1 MSQPNLLDGLNDQ
14 QKAAITAPPAATLV
28 IAGPGSGKT
37 AVLTRR
43 VAYLVSQ
50 LRVPP
55 HQIMAVTFT
64 NKAAREM
71 LERIEHL
78 LGENLHGLTVGTFH
92 AICARILRR
101 EAAHVG
107 ISAAFTIYD
116 TDDQL
121 NVIRQALAEQGLDE
135 DRSQP
140 RKFLNAISNAKNELI
155 TADAYPQGNYQDRQ
169 IAQVYERYQALLR
182 AANALDFDDL
192 LMYSVQLFRDHA
204 DVRRDY
210 QARYAHI
217 LVDEFQDT
225 NTAQYKLVQL
235 LAGSEGSLFC
245 VGDPDQSVYRFR
257 GADYRNLAY
266 FQRDYPNAN
275 VILLEQNYRSHQI
288 ILDAAMAII
297 DKNTDRIRKQ
307 LRATRRDGTKIALK
321 QLSDDE
327 DEAQYIVWTI
337 REAVRIGRYAYKE
350 CAVMFRTN
358 AQSRALEE
366 TFIRANVP
374 YKLIGGVRFYSRRE
388 IKDLLAYLRAIQNPN
403 DDVSM
408 RRIINTPPR
417 GIGKTTL
424 GKLEDWALSRNQSL
438 SDALSA
444 LRSGQP
450 SPFTGKALSALE
462 SFAATLEVWRNLR
475 DTMAVG
481 TLLRDVLDQTAYL
494 QYINDGTPEGKEKV
508 ENVQELA
515 RVAEAQGNKPLALY
529 LEDIALIADVDT
541 YDDSADSVVLLTL
554 HAAKGLEFPV
564 VFIVGLEE
572 GLLPHAQSLEDEE
585 QLAEERRLMY
595 VGLTRAKE
603 QVYLTWAMR
612 RAGYGGGLGERTLVS
627 RFLEDIPPELTTGSP
642 VPKRGAGAAF
652 ATRWEGDRA
661 TPPRPAWRIPQ
672 PQATASAPRRERA
685 VSSANISTNSLYRSG
700 QRVYHDKLGEG
711 VIIASRFVDGDEELD
726 IRFEKHGLK
735 RLFASIA
742 PLRMLDED

>member
-1 MSQPNLLDGLNDQ
+1 MSHTDLLDGLNAQ
-14 QKAAITAPPAATLV
+14 QSAAITAPSGATLV

-50 LRVPP
+50 LNVPP
-55 HQIMAVTFT
+55 SQIMAVTFT

-71 LERIEHL
+71 LERIERL

-101 EAAHVG
+101 EAAHIG
-107 ISAAFTIYD
+107 ISPSFTIYD

-121 NVIRQALAEQGLDE
+121 NVMRTALAEFGLDE
-135 DRSQP
+135 DRNTP
-140 RKFLNAISNAKNELI
+140 RKFLNAISNAKNELV
-155 TADAYPQGNYQDRQ
+155 TPDLYPQGSHNDRQ
-169 IAQVYERYQALLR
+169 IAQVYARYQALLR

-192 LMYSVQLFRDHA
+192 LLYCVKLFRDHA
-204 DVRRDY
+204 QVRHDY

-225 NTAQYKLVQL
+225 NTAQYELVRL
-235 LAGSEGSLFC
+235 LAGAQGSLFC
-245 VGDPDQSVYRFR
+245 VGDPDQSIYRFR
-257 GADYRNLAY
+257 GADYRNLTY
-266 FQRDYPNAN
+266 FRRDYPHAN

-288 ILDAAMAII
+288 ILNAAMAII
-297 DKNTDRIRKQ
+297 DKNTDRVRKQ
-307 LRATRRDGTKIALK
+307 LYSARRDGAKIALK

-327 DEAQYIVWTI
+327 DEAQYVVWTI
-337 REAVRIGRYAYKE
+337 REAVRLGRYAYKD

-366 TFIRANVP
+366 TFVRANVP

-388 IKDLLAYLRAIQNPN
+388 IKDLLAYLRVIQNPS
-403 DDVSM
+403 DDVSL

-424 GKLEDWALSRNQSL
+424 AKLEEWALSRNQSL
-438 SDALSA
+438 CDALSA

-450 SPFTGKALSALE
+450 SPFSGKALSALE
-462 SFAATLEVWRNLR
+462 EFAAHLEVWRNLR
-475 DTMAVG
+475 DTMPVG
-481 TLLRDVLDQTAYL
+481 VLLRDVLDQTAYL
-494 QYINDGTPEGKEKV
+494 QYINDGTDVGKEKV
-508 ENVQELA
+508 ESVQELA

-529 LEDIALIADVDT
+529 LEEIALISDVDT
-541 YDDSADSVVLLTL
+541 YDETADSVVLLTL

-572 GLLPHAQSLEDEE
+572 GLLPHTQSLEDEE

-595 VGLTRAKE
+595 VGLTRAKDE
-603 QVYLTWAMR
+603 VYLTWAMR
-612 RAGYGGGLGERTLVS
+612 RIGYGGGLGERTQVS
-627 RFLEDIPPELTTGSP
+627 RFLQDIPPELTIGSP
-642 VPKRGAGAAF
+642 VPKRGTGAAL
-652 ATRWEGDRA
+652 AARQEA
-661 TPPRPAWRIPQ
+661 PPRPAWRLPMPSQ
-672 PQATASAPRRERA
+672 PEQPRRERPPR
-685 VSSANISTNSLYRSG
+685 SANISTSSLYRSG
-700 QRVYHDKLGEG
+700 QRVYHDRLGEG
-711 VIIASRFVDGDEELD
+711 VIIASRFIDGDEELD

-742 PLRMLDED
+742 PLRMLDDD

>member
-1 MSQPNLLDGLNDQ
+1 MSQIDLLSGLNDQ
-14 QKAAITAPPAATLV
+14 QIAAITAPPAPTLV

-71 LERIEHL
+71 LERIERL
-78 LGENLHGLTVGTFH
+78 LGENLHGLTIGTFH

-107 ISAAFTIYD
+107 ISPSFTIYD

-121 NVIRQALAEQGLDE
+121 SVVRAVLSEFGLDE
-135 DRSQP
+135 DRSTP

-155 TADAYPQGNYQDRQ
+155 APEAYPQGNYNDRQ
-169 IAQVYERYQALLR
+169 IAQVYARYQALLR

-192 LMYSVQLFRDHA
+192 LMCCVALFRSRTDIRSA
-204 DVRRDY
+204 Y

-235 LAGSEGSLFC
+235 LAGERGSLFC
-245 VGDPDQSVYRFR
+245 VGDPDQSIYRFR

-266 FQRDYPNAN
+266 FRRDYPNAN

-307 LRATRRDGTKIALK
+307 LYSARRNGAKIALK

-327 DEAQYIVWTI
+327 DEAQYVVWTI
-337 REAVRIGRYAYKE
+337 RELVRQGRYTYRD

-366 TFIRANVP
+366 AFVRANVP
-374 YKLIGGVRFYSRRE
+374 YTLIGGVRFYSRRE
-388 IKDLLAYLRAIQNPN
+388 IKDLLAYLRVIQNPS
-403 DDVSM
+403 DDISL

-424 GKLEDWALSRNQSL
+424 NKLEEWALSRNQSL

-450 SPFTGKALSALE
+450 SPFSGKALSALE
-462 SFAATLEVWRNLR
+462 DFAAMLEVWRNLR
-475 DTMAVG
+475 DAMPVG
-481 TLLRDVLDQTAYL
+481 VLLRDVLEQTDYL
-494 QYINDGTPEGKEKV
+494 RYVNDGTPEGVERA
-508 ENVQELA
+508 ENVRELA

-529 LEDIALIADVDT
+529 LEDIA
-541 YDDSADSVVLLTL
+541 
-554 HAAKGLEFPV
+554 
-564 VFIVGLEE
+564 
-572 GLLPHAQSLEDEE
+572 
-585 QLAEERRLMY
+585 
-595 VGLTRAKE
+595 
-603 QVYLTWAMR
+603 
-612 RAGYGGGLGERTLVS
+612 
-627 RFLEDIPPELTTGSP
+627 
-642 VPKRGAGAAF
+642 
-652 ATRWEGDRA
+652 
-661 TPPRPAWRIPQ
+661 
-672 PQATASAPRRERA
+672 
-685 VSSANISTNSLYRSG
+685 
-700 QRVYHDKLGEG
+700 
-711 VIIASRFVDGDEELD
+711 
-726 IRFEKHGLK
+726 
-735 RLFASIA
+735 
-742 PLRMLDED
+742 

>member
-1 MSQPNLLDGLNDQ
+1 VNQSDLLQGLNQ
-14 QKAAITAPPAATLV
+14 QQIAAITAPLAPTLV

-50 LRVPP
+50 LGVPP

-71 LERIEHL
+71 LERIEVL
-78 LGENLHGLTVGTFH
+78 LGANLHGLTIGTFH

-101 EAAHVG
+101 EATHVG
-107 ISAAFTIYD
+107 ISPSFTIYD
-116 TDDQL
+116 TEDQL
-121 NVIRQALAEQGLDE
+121 NVMRMALSEFGLDE
-135 DRSQP
+135 DRSTP

-155 TADAYPQGNYQDRQ
+155 APEAYPQGNYQDRQ
-169 IAQVYERYQALLR
+169 IAQAYERYQALLR

-192 LMYSVQLFRDHA
+192 LMYCVMLFRDHT

-210 QARYAHI
+210 QARYKHI

-225 NTAQYKLVQL
+225 NTAQYQLVRL
-235 LAGSEGSLFC
+235 LAGAEGSLFC
-245 VGDPDQSVYRFR
+245 VGDPDQSIYRFR

-266 FQRDYPNAN
+266 FQRDYPNAK

-297 DKNTDRIRKQ
+297 DKNTDRVRKQ
-307 LRATRRDGTKIALK
+307 LYSARREGAKIMLK

-327 DEAQYIVWTI
+327 DEAQYVVWTI
-337 REAVRIGRYAYKE
+337 RELVRQGRYTYRD

-388 IKDLLAYLRAIQNPN
+388 IKDLLAYLRVIQNPS
-403 DDVSM
+403 DDVSL

-424 GKLEDWALSRNQSL
+424 AKLEEWALSRNQSL

-450 SPFTGKALSALE
+450 SPFSGKALSTLE
-462 SFAATLEVWRNLR
+462 DFAAMLEVWRNLR
-475 DTMAVG
+475 DTMPVG
-481 TLLRDVLDQTAYL
+481 VLLRDVLDQTAYL
-494 QYINDGTPEGKEKV
+494 QYINDGTPEGLERA
-508 ENVQELA
+508 ENVRELA
-515 RVAEAQGNKPLALY
+515 LVAESQGNKPLALY
-529 LEDIALIADVDT
+529 LEEIALVSDVDT
-541 YDDSADSVVLLTL
+541 YDESADSVVLLTL

-564 VFIVGLEE
+564 VFIVGMEE

-585 QLAEERRLMY
+585 ELAEERRLMY
-595 VGLTRAKE
+595 VGLTRAKD
-603 QVYLTWAMR
+603 QVYLTWTVR
-612 RAGYGGGLGERTLVS
+612 RMGYGGGLGERVQVS
-627 RFLEDIPPELTTGSP
+627 RFLEDIPPQLTVGSP
-642 VPKRGAGAAF
+642 VPKRGASALIAH
-652 ATRWEGDRA
+652 TERDRA
-661 TPPRPAWRIPQ
+661 LPPRPVWRLPMSPQ
-672 PQATASAPRRERA
+672 SETQSRERPPR
-685 VSSANISTNSLYRSG
+685 SANISTSSLYRSG
-700 QRVYHDKLGEG
+700 QRVYHEKLGEG

-742 PLRMLDED
+742 PLRMLDDD